1 MRPHLPCVPGY
12 SASSEDLVAEVLR
25 NVQKVPTQE
34 AEKCPWGG
42 PDIVDSPNRG
52 NAEGS
57 HMRTKPLSG
66 AVLSATASNPLYLT
80 LVVPSLPVMKTIQ
93 SLLIATIF
101 AFDPTVLA
109 ECNKNGMTGEYD
121 VNNNT
126 PVDLRIVCA
135 QLSGSYVKNEFRR
148 ICIMDTKGRKWDF
161 ELSYIGNGDQR
172 DIDIEECY
180 SGMKAEAGCERGGRR
195 KYWNWEYSFL
205 TMKTFQG
212 GSKRRA
218 MCEYAPVDG
227 SGQTGWVVEWSTV
240 NNQITPK
247 AYSTTGYEFE
257 FDSQY
262 EHQEM

>member
-1 MRPHLPCVPGY
+1 VPGY

-42 PDIVDSPNRG
+42 PDIVDPPNRG

-57 HMRTKPLSG
+57 HLRTKPLSG

-80 LVVPSLPVMKTIQ
+80 LVGPSLPVMKTIQ

-109 ECNKNGMTGEYD
+109 ECNKSGMTGEYN

-195 KYWNWEYSFL
+195 KYWNWEYS
-205 TMKTFQG
+205 Q
-212 GSKRRA
+212 
-218 MCEYAPVDG
+218 EAPVLVDG

-257 FDSQY
+257 FDSQC